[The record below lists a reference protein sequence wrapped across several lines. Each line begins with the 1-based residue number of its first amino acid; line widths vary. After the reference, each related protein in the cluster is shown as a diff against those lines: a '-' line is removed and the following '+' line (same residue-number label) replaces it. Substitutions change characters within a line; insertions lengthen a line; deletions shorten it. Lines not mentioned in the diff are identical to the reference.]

1 MRHSMRAALAAL
13 LCCATPVMAATVQVQ
28 DPVPFSE
35 EAYIPRYIMSE
46 CQMGQQ
52 LARALA
58 ERAGEFGNTV
68 QLQAEP
74 GGQGRVLKL
83 EFIEANGK
91 GNMFLG
97 FGKSATVRGELYED
111 GRRLAGVTAR
121 RSSGLVS
128 SGGNKGSC
136 EALERIV
143 TAIGGDLAQ
152 WLADPVDNV
161 RLGDTR

>member
-1 MRHSMRAALAAL
+1 MRHPMRAAAVVL
-13 LCCATPVMAATVQVQ
+13 LCCASPAFAATVQVQ

-35 EAYIPRYIMSE
+35 EAYIPRYIMAE

-58 ERAGEFGNTV
+58 DRAGEFGNAV
-68 QLQAEP
+68 ALQPAL
-74 GGQGRVLKL
+74 GAQGRVLKL

-91 GNMFLG
+91 GNVFLG

-111 GRRLAGVTAR
+111 GQRLASVTAR
-121 RSSGLVS
+121 RTSGLVS

-136 EALERIV
+136 DALERIV